1 MVIKLKIKNYWY
13 LVLNQGVFK
22 ADGSLVSIV
31 TFAKKVG
38 ATGTIQAT
46 GENLLSAKAEL
57 ENHLPF
63 ITTGQQK
70 LLCHY

>member
-1 MVIKLKIKNYWY
+1 M
-13 LVLNQGVFK
+13 
-22 ADGSLVSIV
+22 VSIV